1 MGLKRF
7 YKTTG
12 FFYIYKVVWGYLVSC
27 VFVFCLFF
35 VFLYG
40 YGFLSGGKGW
50 GVKFCEHVGLLS
62 GQVSHLGELWLV
74 GSHDGSI
81 TFGM

>member
-1 MGLKRF
+1 MGVFSFLCLCF
-7 YKTTG
+7 
-12 FFYIYKVVWGYLVSC
+12 L
-27 VFVFCLFF
+27 FVFC
-35 VFLYG
+35 FLYG

-74 GSHDGSI
+74 GSHDGGI